1 MNSLAPSIRANSV
14 LIVAL
19 VCVTFLSV
27 QRHGGL
33 FIVLVAPPILLYKLV
48 QLLRHWKSVP
58 QRRAHLVAL
67 AIVATAS
74 LIVLSVHSHLHN
86 ASRAQADQVA
96 QSIEHFQAAR
106 GHYPASLSEVGLDSA
121 AFRRDLML
129 SYSSSHG
136 DDPVLFY
143 AATFVP
149 FDTWQY
155 NFLAREW
162 IYDPS

>member
-19 VCVTFLSV
+19 ACVTFLGV
-27 QRHGGL
+27 QRHTGL
-33 FIVLVAPPILLYKLV
+33 IIVLVAPPILLYQLV
-48 QLLRHWKSVP
+48 QLFRHRKSVP
-58 QRRAHLVAL
+58 LRRANLVAV

-74 LIVLSVHSHLHN
+74 LIVLGVHSHLHD
-86 ASRAQADQVA
+86 ASRAQANQVA
-96 QSIEHFQAAR
+96 QSIEHFQTAS
-106 GHYPASLSEVGLDSA
+106 GHYPASLSELGLDSA
-121 AFRRDLML
+121 VFRRDLML

-136 DDPVLFY
+136 DDPILFY

-155 NFLAREW
+155 NFSAREW
-162 IYDPS
+162 SYAPS

>member
-19 VCVTFLSV
+19 ACVTFLGV
-27 QRHGGL
+27 QRHSGL
-33 FIVLVAPPILLYKLV
+33 IIVLLAPPILLYQLV
-48 QLLRHWKSVP
+48 QLFHHRKSVP
-58 QRRAHLVAL
+58 LRRAHLLAV

-74 LIVLSVHSHLHN
+74 LIVLAVHSHLHN
-86 ASRAQADQVA
+86 ASRAQANQVA
-96 QSIEHFQAAR
+96 QSIEHFQAAS

-121 AFRRDLML
+121 VLRRDLML
-129 SYSSSHG
+129 SYSSSYG
-136 DDPVLFY
+136 ENPILFY

-155 NFLAREW
+155 NFSAHEW
-162 IYDPS
+162 IYGPS

>member
-1 MNSLAPSIRANSV
+1 MLAPSIRANSV

-19 VCVTFLSV
+19 ACLTFLGV

-33 FIVLVAPPILLYKLV
+33 FIGQVAPPILLYQLV
-48 QLLRHWKSVP
+48 QIFRHWKSVP
-58 QRRAHLVAL
+58 QRHAHLVAI

-74 LIVLSVHSHLHN
+74 LIVLGVHFHLHN
-86 ASRAQADQVA
+86 ASRAQANQVA

-121 AFRRDLML
+121 VFRRDLML
-129 SYSSSHG
+129 SYSSLQG

-155 NFLAREW
+155 DFLAREW